1 MPPCTH
7 LRSTHS
13 FQRSNAGAPSGIMSV
28 MESFITAL
36 SRRTVK
42 EEFLSIFIPD
52 LIGIVHAL
60 HHAAELL
67 LLPCPTLSSDRSRM
81 EKKNRVTANP
91 FVNEQSLDQKSY
103 CVLQL
108 RSQSM
113 VDGDLRP
120 PRGPDGQIARRSTG
134 GTPRSAPRP
143 SPMGTLAH
151 PSPAH
156 PRQKG
161 EGGGPSGEAGRPLRG
176 RPSIFRRSVC
186 RGWAIAH

>member
-1 MPPCTH
+1 MHAMPPCTH

-91 FVNEQSLDQKSY
+91 YRERAKLEPKKLLRLAASQPIDGRWLERVLEVNPSATAAL
-103 CVLQL
+103 
-108 RSQSM
+108 SQ
-113 VDGDLRP
+113 
-120 PRGPDGQIARRSTG
+120 
-134 GTPRSAPRP
+134 SAPRDPP
-143 SPMGTLAH
+143 SLPT
-151 PSPAH
+151 
-156 PRQKG
+156 PRRQT
-161 EGGGPSGEAGRPLRG
+161 
-176 RPSIFRRSVC
+176 
-186 RGWAIAH
+186 